1 MFPKYHLPVG
11 SSVCSAWDAPEHRCH
26 VGQSEEQRSASRK
39 KGFPPDPV
47 PSMGPPRG
55 TKPGWEWKWGLN
67 TAGSWAGDKLPLLE
81 ALCGPQ
87 SSASASESTCRIWSS
102 GGAWLGTNTHI
113 MNRARAQ
120 IHPCDPARTL
130 HSPTVCPRG
139 AGIPAPPCNPL
150 SHSRAGPVA
159 AACVPPAPLGEPGL
173 RALQAA
179 WGAEKCHAYIG
190 LSLTGGKD
198 QLWAWQRG
206 GMG

>member
-11 SSVCSAWDAPEHRCH
+11 SSVCSARDAPEHRCH

-55 TKPGWEWKWGLN
+55 TKPGWEWKWDLN
-67 TAGSWAGDKLPLLE
+67 TAGSRAGDKLPLLE

-113 MNRARAQ
+113 MNRARAGPRRYIPVTLQ
-120 IHPCDPARTL
+120 GPCTA
-130 HSPTVCPRG
+130 
-139 AGIPAPPCNPL
+139 PL
-150 SHSRAGPVA
+150 SAQGVQGFQLLPVTPSA
-159 AACVPPAPLGEPGL
+159 I
-173 RALQAA
+173 
-179 WGAEKCHAYIG
+179 AEQD
-190 LSLTGGKD
+190 L
-198 QLWAWQRG
+198 
-206 GMG
+206 